1 MSVSPLQV
9 FAIAVA
15 ALITLAAVA
24 FFVRAIAGFVAKFKV
39 GQPAVRTDQPGART
53 VTLLRE
59 FLGHT
64 RMARKPVVAVAHWFV
79 MISFGLLFLT
89 LLTAYGQLFN
99 PHFAL
104 PLIGHFAPYEWLTE
118 LFGWAAVIG
127 IIVLIAIRQRNHP
140 RSRERR
146 SRFWGSTFWEAYF
159 VEAVILGVG
168 LCIVALRAMEYAAGR
183 ALGESWATA
192 THFPLTS
199 WLGGML
205 EGVSVGTLE
214 NAIVVV
220 ALLKIL
226 ISMTWM
232 LTIANIPT
240 MGVAWHRFLA
250 FFNIW
255 FKRHPEGRT
264 SLAEL
269 QPIAVKGEPVDFENI
284 EELDEDAALG
294 VGKIEDF
301 TWKGLLDFSTCT
313 ECGRCQEQCP
323 AWHTDKP
330 LSPKM
335 LVVNLRNHHHAKAP
349 WLLASEEERAK
360 MDAEVVAEAERILVG
375 ETEGDPTVP
384 SGGAVIDPDVLWSCT
399 TCGACVEQCPVDI
412 EHVDAI
418 VDMRRYQNL
427 IESAFPTELGG
438 LFKNL
443 ENKGNPWGMNARLR
457 MDWAKDLPFEIPMAG
472 ADVEDLS
479 EVDYLFWVGCA
490 GAFEDRAKKTTRA
503 VAELLHTA
511 GVSFAVLGDGET
523 CTGDPARRSGNEF
536 LFQMLA
542 MQNVEVLKEINAT
555 KIVVTCAHCFNT
567 IKNEYPQVGGQFEV
581 VHHTQLLNRLVREKR
596 LTPVARP
603 DEADTSGVASTAE
616 TVTYHDPCYLGR
628 HNQVYAPPRELLGA
642 LPGVQLTEMPRHG
655 EKSFCCGA
663 GGARMWMEEKLG
675 TRINL
680 NRTEEAIATG
690 ADRIAIGCPFCRVML
705 SDGLTQKQSEGA
717 REEIEVVDVAQ
728 MLLAAVRRGEE
739 PEAIG
744 DEVAADEVAEEA
756 PAAIEDSSPAEQA
769 QDEDDA
775 VQEGIEPTL
784 DESVGAT
791 EGPESEVDQPADAQP
806 TADAD
811 PAEGTGQA
819 PRQA

>member
-1 MSVSPLQV
+1 MDTLQV
-9 FAIAVA
+9 IAIVVA
-15 ALITLAAVA
+15 GLLTLAAVA
-24 FFVRAIAGFVAKFKV
+24 LFVRTIAGFVTKFRL
-39 GQPAVRTDQPGART
+39 GQPEGRTDEPGTRT
-53 VTLLRE
+53 VTLVRE

-79 MISFGLLFLT
+79 MVSFGLLVLT
-89 LLTAYGQLFN
+89 LVTAYGQLFD
-99 PHFAL
+99 PEFAL
-104 PLIGHFAPYEWLTE
+104 PVIGHWPPYEWIAE
-118 LFGWAAVIG
+118 LFGWAAVVG
-127 IIVLIAIRQRNHP
+127 ILVLIVVRQLRHP
-140 RSRERR
+140 RGEGRR

-168 LCIVALRAMEYAAGR
+168 VCIVLLRGMEYALGR
-183 ALGESWATA
+183 AEGEPWATLA
-192 THFPLTS
+192 HFPLTGWVGS
-199 WLGGML
+199 LFSGMSAAALG
-205 EGVSVGTLE
+205 T
-214 NAIVVV
+214 AIVVV
-220 ALLKIL
+220 ALVKIV

-232 LTIANIPT
+232 LTVALVPT
-240 MGVAWHRFLA
+240 MSIAWHRFLA

-255 FKRHPEGRT
+255 FKRHPDGRT

-269 QPIAVKGEPVDFENI
+269 APISVGGEPVDFEAI
-284 EELDEDAALG
+284 EDLDEDAALG
-294 VGKIEDF
+294 AGKVEDF

-323 AWHTDKP
+323 AWNTDKP

-335 LVVNLRNHHHAKAP
+335 MVINLRNHHHAKAP
-349 WLLASEEERAK
+349 WLLADEEHREAAATAFAELGDGPRP
-360 MDAEVVAEAERILVG
+360 DALHGIPTSAVEAAQRELVG
-375 ETEGDPTVP
+375 ATEGDPTVP

-412 EHVDAI
+412 EHVDRI
-418 VDMRRYQNL
+418 VDMRRYQTL

-457 MDWAKDLPFEIPMAG
+457 MDWAKDLPFEVPMAG
-472 ADVEDLS
+472 GDVEDMA

-523 CTGDPARRSGNEF
+523 CTGDPARRAGNEF

-542 MQNVEVLKEINAT
+542 MQNVEVLKEVNAT

-581 VHHTQLLNRLVREKR
+581 VHHTQLLNKLVREKR
-596 LTPVARP
+596 LTPVHRP
-603 DEADTSGVASTAE
+603 DAADTSGVASTAS

-642 LPGVQLTEMPRHG
+642 LPGVEMREMPRHG

-680 NRTEEAIATG
+680 NRTEEALATG

-705 SDGLTQKQSEGA
+705 SDGLTEKQSQGA
-717 REEIEVVDVAQ
+717 REEVEVVDVAQ
-728 MLLAAVRRGEE
+728 MLLAAVRRGQE
-739 PEAIG
+739 PEA
-744 DEVAADEVAEEA
+744 AEEET
-756 PAAIEDSSPAEQA
+756 P
-769 QDEDDA
+769 
-775 VQEGIEPTL
+775 EP
-784 DESVGAT
+784 VA
-791 EGPESEVDQPADAQP
+791 
-806 TADAD
+806 
-811 PAEGTGQA
+811 
-819 PRQA
+819 

>member
-1 MSVSPLQV
+1 MSFGVLQV
-9 FAIAVA
+9 LAIVVA
-15 ALITLAAVA
+15 GLVTLAAVA
-24 FFVRAIAGFVAKFKV
+24 LFVRTIAGFVEQFRL
-39 GQPAVRTDQPGART
+39 GQPTQRADEPGART

-59 FLGHT
+59 VLGHT
-64 RMARKPVVAVAHWFV
+64 RMGRKPWVAVAHWIV
-79 MISFGLLFLT
+79 MVSFGLLFLT
-89 LLTAYGQLFN
+89 LVQAYGQLVD
-99 PHFAL
+99 PHFVL
-104 PLIGHFAPYEWLTE
+104 PLIGHFWPYEWLTE
-118 LFGWAAVIG
+118 LFGWGAVVG
-127 IIVLIAIRQRNHP
+127 IVALIVVRQRQHP
-140 RSRERR
+140 RRLGRR
-146 SRFWGSTFWEAYF
+146 SRFWGSTFWQAYV
-159 VEAVILGVG
+159 VELVILGVG
-168 LCIVALRAMEYAAGR
+168 LCIVALRALEYALGR
-183 ALGESWATA
+183 VTGEAWATA
-192 THFPLTS
+192 LHFPLTA
-199 WLGGML
+199 WIGTLLDGLAVDTL
-205 EGVSVGTLE
+205 EG
-214 NAIVVV
+214 AIIGV

-226 ISMTWM
+226 ISMAWM
-232 LTIANIPT
+232 IIIARTPT

-255 FKRHPEGRT
+255 FKRHPDGRT
-264 SLAEL
+264 SLGAV
-269 QPIAVKGEPVDFENI
+269 QPIAVGGEPVDFENI
-284 EELDEDAALG
+284 EDLDEDAALG
-294 VGKIEDF
+294 VGKVEDF

-323 AWHTDKP
+323 AWHTEKP

-335 LVVNLRNHHHAKAP
+335 LVTSLRDQHHAVAP
-349 WLLASEEERAK
+349 WLLAGQEHRDAAAQALEAAGGADADGLPEELHGIPTSAVIAAQRP
-360 MDAEVVAEAERILVG
+360 LVG

-384 SGGAVIDPDVLWSCT
+384 DGGGVIDPDVLWSCT

-427 IESAFPTELGG
+427 IESAFPHELGG

-457 MDWAKDLPFEIPMAG
+457 MDWDKDLDFDIPIVG
-472 ADVEDLS
+472 EDLES
-479 EVDYLFWVGCA
+479 LAEMDYLFWVGCA

-511 GVSFAVLGDGET
+511 GVSFAVLGDGES

-542 MQNVEVLKEINAT
+542 MQNVEVLNEVGAT

-567 IKNEYPQVGGQFEV
+567 LKNEYPQVGGQFEV

-596 LTPVARP
+596 LTPVSRP
-603 DEADTSGVASTAE
+603 DTADTSGVASTAG

-642 LPGVQLTEMPRHG
+642 LPGVELTEMPRHA

-680 NRTEEAIATG
+680 NRTEEALGTG

-705 SDGLTQKQSEGA
+705 SDGLTQKQAEGTG
-717 REEIEVVDVAQ
+717 EQVEVVDVAQ
-728 MLLAAVRRGEE
+728 MLLAAVRRGESPE
-739 PEAIG
+739 PAE
-744 DEVAADEVAEEA
+744 AADSEPVA
-756 PAAIEDSSPAEQA
+756 
-769 QDEDDA
+769 
-775 VQEGIEPTL
+775 
-784 DESVGAT
+784 
-791 EGPESEVDQPADAQP
+791 
-806 TADAD
+806 
-811 PAEGTGQA
+811 
-819 PRQA
+819 